1 MKTATAALIG
11 IMTIALV
18 FFGFGIRGNS
28 GSAVQAQPAAVGTM
42 PAQAM
47 NAQGMNAQA
56 VPVNAVQGDG
66 GWQAAPAAPAAT
78 LVNCGPGSQT
88 LVRSVWVNGQPVSQ
102 VDCVAGAAT
111 GFVAAQQA
119 VPVSYQVPVYD
130 AQMARPRA
138 YQPGPVRRSVARSQR
153 SWKKTALV
161 IGGTTAAGAGLG
173 GLIGGKKGAL
183 IGAALG
189 GGAGTIYEATRR

>member
-42 PAQAM
+42 PGQAM
-47 NAQGMNAQA
+47 NAQAG
-56 VPVNAVQGDG
+56 PVNAVQGDG

-78 LVNCGPGSQT
+78 LVNCGPGAQT

-138 YQPGPVRRSVARSQR
+138 YQPVPVRRSVARQR

-189 GGAGTIYEATRR
+189 GGASTIYEATRR